1 MRFVSTRIA
10 AGLCGGLVLAM
21 SVPAG
26 AAVDA
31 KLLEMLKAN
40 GSITPA
46 QYSELKTELNRDMQA
61 NQQLAGQ
68 QIKKEDLTAFEQ
80 KLAWAAKTQIKG
92 DVRVRQETI
101 KIDGEPNNGGRDKDR
116 QRIRARLGA
125 Y

>member
-1 MRFVSTRIA
+1 
-10 AGLCGGLVLAM
+10 
-21 SVPAG
+21 
-26 AAVDA
+26 
-31 KLLEMLKAN
+31 MLKAN

-101 KIDGEPNNGGRDKDR
+101 KLDGEPNTGGRDKDR
-116 QRIRARLGA
+116 QRISDRRSEERRLRKESVEKGRIRGA
-125 Y
+125 